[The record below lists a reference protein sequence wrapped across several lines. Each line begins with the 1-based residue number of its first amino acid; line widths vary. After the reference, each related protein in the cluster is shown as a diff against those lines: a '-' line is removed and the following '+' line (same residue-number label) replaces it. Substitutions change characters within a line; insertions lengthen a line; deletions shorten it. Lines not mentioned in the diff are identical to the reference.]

1 MSEAELWELVIA
13 CNDTGLTAIVLYLT
27 TASSYLVA
35 AFLVG
40 TKLTEYQVTVVSGLF
55 VVFAGL
61 FTYFTIGYTIMGSKF
76 PDPNERICGLNH
88 QNASDN
94 DFGDRTGRIHWHP
107 RLFEIYVG
115 RAASERRMNDCC

>member
-61 FTYFTIGYTIMGSKF
+61 FTYFTIGYTIWALNFQTQTSEYADLIIRMHPITISVIGLVEFTGILGCLKF
-76 PDPNERICGLNH
+76 MWDVR
-88 QNASDN
+88 
-94 DFGDRTGRIHWHP
+94 HP
-107 RLFEIYVG
+107 KE
-115 RAASERRMNDCC
+115 E